1 MELKYGPVGAGRSNG
16 VLPGMGPGFW
26 RRRQALSGSASI
38 AARPPAVPQ
47 AVRPIVLAGKGIS
60 MTDMPSG
67 CGRHGGPKPDCWNG
81 VKTRRP
87 RRFRPGAALQ
97 VGGSVM
103 KDRTGPE
110 HVAAGSGHGSK
121 GRAGSGGMAVRRVRK
136 LRAGL
141 KSAPET
147 AAFRD
152 PAGRPCR
159 GRPEAA
165 GRACRPPGHKTR
177 GQADTGPPRKAERG
191 HSPGIFGGQCAAGW
205 NAGASEN
212 NLKTNAWRA
221 APPRYGDVVISK
233 KQMPH
238 WTLPD
243 AWRMHSGQ
251 ARSSGFAVR
260 RLPTM
265 ARKFRRGLQPAA

>member
-1 MELKYGPVGAGRSNG
+1 MTAPSRTVGWRQDATARRS
-16 VLPGMGPGFW
+16 
-26 RRRQALSGSASI
+26 
-38 AARPPAVPQ
+38 
-47 AVRPIVLAGKGIS
+47 
-60 MTDMPSG
+60 
-67 CGRHGGPKPDCWNG
+67 
-81 VKTRRP
+81 
-87 RRFRPGAALQ
+87 RPGAALQ
-97 VGGSVM
+97 VGGSAM

-110 HVAAGSGHGSK
+110 HVAAGNCHGSK

-147 AAFRD
+147 AASRD

-191 HSPGIFGGQCAAGW
+191 HSPASLAG
-205 NAGASEN
+205 NVPPVGMPGHQKITSKPMHGAQ
-212 NLKTNAWRA
+212 L
-221 APPRYGDVVISK
+221 PPRYGDVVISK

-243 AWRMHSGQ
+243 VWCMHCGQ

-265 ARKFRRGLQPAA
+265 AQKLRRGLQPAA